1 MLPNLLFAGLKLAM
15 TLIHIHKFTF
25 ALLYFPDVVVVSDL
39 SRNIGGST
47 DLAKKKNKDLGI
59 FIPLFTPSNCV
70 FSQCRLL
77 SWDDK
82 PVVTTAVNFDVFLLN
97 LGSLLT

>member
-15 TLIHIHKFTF
+15 TLIHIHQFTF

-47 DLAKKKNKDLGI
+47 NLAKKSKDLGI

-82 PVVTTAVNFDVFLLN
+82 PVVTTAVNFDVFPLN